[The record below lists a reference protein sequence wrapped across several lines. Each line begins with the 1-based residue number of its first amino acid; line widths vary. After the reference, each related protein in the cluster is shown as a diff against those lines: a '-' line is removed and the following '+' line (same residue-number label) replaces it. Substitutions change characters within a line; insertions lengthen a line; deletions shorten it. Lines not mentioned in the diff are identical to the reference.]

1 MKKFLKWGVI
11 GLIMIVIIGALSGGD
26 KGNTNGGATSGDKSA
41 QQQDVTY
48 KVGDK
53 IASKNLEMT
62 VTSVAERASVGTQ
75 YISEKAS
82 EGGTLVV
89 VQWQYKNISNEPIGS
104 FSQPRLYMNDQSG
117 VEYSSDIGKSS
128 SYATEIKLDTKVFS
142 DLNPGITVK
151 DAKVFEVS
159 KEAYAKGGW
168 SVVIKI
174 DGKSYKVSL

>member
-1 MKKFLKWGVI
+1 MRKLLKWGVI
-11 GLIMIVIIGALSGGD
+11 GIIVLVIIGALSGGN
-26 KGNTNGGATSGDKSA
+26 KNGGGSTNTSSS
-41 QQQDVTY
+41 QQTSQAEQTY
-48 KVGDK
+48 KVGETVK
-53 IASKNLEMT
+53 SKNLEMT
-62 VTSVAERASVGTQ
+62 ISSVTSRASVGTQ

-89 VQWQYKNISNEPIGS
+89 VQWQYKNASNEPIGS
-104 FSQPRLYMNDQSG
+104 FSQPSIKLIDSAG

-128 SYATEIKLDTKVFS
+128 TYATEIKLDSKVFS

-168 SVVIKI
+168 SVVVKA